1 MDKSTGIGDLGTVKW
16 DLTLCLLLVFIIIY
30 FSLWK
35 GMQQTGKVSI
45 WIKSVFMNLL
55 SISGKSGLFGVVV
68 VDDVGLLLLVVLFV
82 FRGFFVCFL
91 FACS

>member
-1 MDKSTGIGDLGTVKW
+1 
-16 DLTLCLLLVFIIIY
+16 
-30 FSLWK
+30 
-35 GMQQTGKVSI
+35 MQQTGKVSI

-82 FRGFFVCFL
+82 FRGGFFCLFSFCLFVVGLCFVLFCVCMGG
-91 FACS
+91 C